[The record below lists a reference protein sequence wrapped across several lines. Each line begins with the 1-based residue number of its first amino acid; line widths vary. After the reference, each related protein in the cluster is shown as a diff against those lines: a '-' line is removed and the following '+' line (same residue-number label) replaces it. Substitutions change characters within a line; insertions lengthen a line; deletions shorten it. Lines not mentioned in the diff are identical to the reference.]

1 MYWCNNVEEIIF
13 LKNNYFFVM
22 SVCVLVQS
30 LCGMEDAQKLKV
42 KSLNCI
48 QRLCEV
54 YCLTGS
60 QILIRNN
67 AGCSIIDSQLDQ
79 KITDITPHVY
89 SIRVMPDKKTMF
101 FCCGNTIYK
110 YHIETRVCEYC
121 IDIENSAYLVA
132 CNQYNSDLFLS
143 IAEGGGHKRLRRYD
157 YGKKDYGKDNI
168 KYEGSAAIF
177 IMHPEKPIIS
187 MMHKNEVSLYDA
199 YNLKKKLKTFTLDKL
214 IDRSALNKCFLAVI
228 NSNYNVISIIDLL
241 KEENVGSFPI
251 LSPRNCITQFLFY
264 LDEPILVTI
273 SFLIGEKQEILHYW
287 DIRTKKSIYSMVFPG
302 INNIFDLSFFSDGK
316 QLVVAEKNGCSLY
329 AVPFKVRC
337 ELIKEKLPLFLCV
350 LRSAIE
356 QQKQGVQQDV
366 FRLLCNFLYCA

>member
-1 MYWCNNVEEIIF
+1 
-13 LKNNYFFVM
+13 M

-48 QRLCEV
+48 QKLSEI
-54 YCLTGS
+54 YCLIGP

-67 AGCSIIDSQLDQ
+67 AGCSIIDSQLGQ
-79 KITDITPHVY
+79 KITDITQHVY
-89 SIRVMPDKKTMF
+89 SLKVMPDIYSLKVMPDKKTMF
-101 FCCGNTIYK
+101 FCCDNTIYK
-110 YHIETRVCEYC
+110 YHIETRVCESG
-121 IDIENSAYLVA
+121 INVEGAAYLVA

-143 IAEGGGHKRLRRYD
+143 IGKIGGCNCLKRYD
-157 YGKKDYGKDNI
+157 YGKKNYGKDKL
-168 KYEGSAAIF
+168 KYEGNVARF

-214 IDRSALNKCFLAVI
+214 IDRSALNKHFLAVI

-241 KEENVGSFPI
+241 KEETVDSFSI
-251 LSPRNCITQFLFY
+251 LSTADCITQFLFY

-273 SFLIGEKQEILHYW
+273 SFLIEEEQEILHYW
-287 DIRTKKSIYSMVFPG
+287 DVRTKKSIYSMAFPG

-316 QLVVAEKNGCSLY
+316 HVVVSEKNGCSLY
-329 AVPFKVRC
+329 AVPWTVRYEC
-337 ELIKEKLPLFLCV
+337 IKGKLPLFLYA
-350 LRSAIE
+350 LRSCID
-356 QQKQGVQQDV
+356 QQKQGIQQDV
-366 FRLLCNFLYCA
+366 FQLLCNFLYKVL